1 MLENRTYDELAV
13 GDSATLTRVLTK
25 DDIDAFAIL
34 SGDVNPAHL
43 DDAYARETPFQKV
56 IAHGMWGGTLISTVL
71 GTQLP
76 GPGTIYVGQ
85 NLRFMRPVSLGD
97 TVSVT
102 LTVKEKRAKHMV
114 LLDCVC
120 TNQHGKVVITGEAEI
135 MAPTAKV
142 RRPAAT
148 LPEMHLHRLQRF
160 DQLLAN
166 AAGSDPIRCAV
177 VWPDEPEILRSVH
190 DAVQA
195 GILRPL
201 LIGQRD
207 RILALAESQG
217 LALSG
222 CDIHPAASA
231 LEAAATAVELAR
243 AGAAQAIMQGSL
255 AVHTLLQVVM
265 RHAGGL
271 RTQRRVSHAYLADV
285 PSYDQP
291 LLITDAEVNVSP
303 SLEDK
308 RDIVQ
313 NAIDLAHRLQFDE
326 PRVAILSAAEAFN
339 SNLESSTDAA
349 VLCKMHERKDITGG
363 LLDGPMTFD
372 AAIKPEV
379 AARKYPQSVVAGRAN
394 VLMVP
399 NLEAANMLVK
409 QLAHLAHADIAGIVM
424 GARVPVILTNPIDNS
439 RTRLASSALAKLLVQ
454 TQ

>member
-102 LTVKEKRAKHMV
+102 LTVKEKRAKNMV

-142 RRPAAT
+142 RRAAAT

-160 DQLLAN
+160 DQLLAT
-166 AAGSDPIRCAV
+166 AASSDPIRCAV
-177 VWPDEPEILRSVH
+177 VWPDEPELLRSVH

-222 CDIHPAASA
+222 CDIHPAGSA
-231 LEAAATAVELAR
+231 LEAAAAAVELAR